1 MEEKKE
7 IGFFEEEI
15 LEIQPSIL
23 EKALSNRELKKIDKE
38 ILEKV
43 INFSFE
49 NIIKEYKSNI

>member
-38 ILEKV
+38 ILE
-43 INFSFE
+43 NS
-49 NIIKEYKSNI
+49 